1 MEDGFRVRP
10 CWCVRGRR
18 GQPGRIEKGL
28 NGGKAR
34 ITVGN
39 SLVVLM
45 LIRSR
50 LVAELWGR

>member
-1 MEDGFRVRP
+1 MDFGLDLVGVFV
-10 CWCVRGRR
+10 GGG

-50 LVAELWGR
+50 LVA

>member
-1 MEDGFRVRP
+1 MDFGLDLVGVFV
-10 CWCVRGRR
+10 GGG
-18 GQPGRIEKGL
+18 GQPGRIGKGL